1 MAPSTTTTPKEEV
14 KVKKEERQPSRPSS
28 PQHSEDGSAGPGG
41 LPDFHGHIDPDTFE
55 QILEMD
61 DDEEEREFSKS
72 IVYDFFSQAEQ
83 TFQKMDDNLEKRD
96 LAQLSSLGHFLK
108 GSSATLGM
116 TKVKDSCEKIQHFG
130 AHKSAD
136 GSKDVPDDDECLES
150 LKKTIKQAK
159 VEFAEVEKRLR
170 KFYEPTD

>member
-1 MAPSTTTTPKEEV
+1 MAPSTQSADV
-14 KVKKEERQPSRPSS
+14 KVQPARSSS
-28 PQHSEDGSAGPGG
+28 PHDSEDGSSAPSG
-41 LPDFHGHIDPDTFE
+41 LPDFQGDIDPDTFE

-83 TFQKMDDNLEKRD
+83 TFQKMDQNLESRD

-116 TKVKDSCEKIQHFG
+116 TKVKDSCEKIQHLG
-130 AHKSAD
+130 AKKTAD
-136 GSKDVPDDDECLES
+136 GSKDEPDEDKCLDS
-150 LKKTIKQAK
+150 LKKIIKQAK
-159 VEFAEVEKRLR
+159 DEFAEVERRLR
-170 KFYEPTD
+170 QFYEPA